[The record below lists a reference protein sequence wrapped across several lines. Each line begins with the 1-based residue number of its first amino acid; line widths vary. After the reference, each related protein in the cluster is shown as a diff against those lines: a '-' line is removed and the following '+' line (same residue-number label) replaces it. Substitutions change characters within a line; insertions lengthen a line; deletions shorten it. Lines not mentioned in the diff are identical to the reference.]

1 MSNCSLCD
9 QYISISRRLGKVEL
23 PMLKRYHDICKEC
36 DEFCKDNQRL
46 LGKVPFVNCPEYK
59 KYSAL
64 SKLAIDRQQAK
75 LKKSAMAMVP
85 FMSQPVAQRVL
96 SGILKQ
102 APSHPIV
109 LPPKRQPIVSPGFLM
124 PQAPKHK
131 PIVQPKVAQKQSKPV
146 VVNQP
151 LAVKKPCNPNS
162 EKAKDPKYECN
173 PITGRWVLK
182 KK

>member
-9 QYISISRRLGKVEL
+9 QYISISKRLGKVDL
-23 PMLKRYHDICKEC
+23 PILKRYHDICKEC
-36 DEFCKDNQRL
+36 DEFCKDSQRL

-75 LKKSAMAMVP
+75 LKKSALAMAP
-85 FMSQPVAQRVL
+85 FMSQPVARKVL
-96 SGILKQ
+96 TGILKQ

-109 LPPKRQPIVSPGFLM
+109 LPPKRQPIVPPGFLL

-131 PIVQPKVAQKQSKPV
+131 PIVQQPKVAQKQPVGKQPV
-146 VVNQP
+146 V
-151 LAVKKPCNPNS
+151 VKKPCNPNS